1 MADLPELDEIEDN
14 LQYAEEDGD
23 DVEGH

>member
-1 MADLPELDEIEDN
+1 MADLPEIEEIEDN
-14 LQYAEEDGD
+14 LQHAEEDGD